1 MWLHRELNE
10 YSKKLVEIDNHQKIV
25 DESALSKDKNEK
37 SLESLTNEI
46 SKSEKE
52 IKDLPKIKLESD
64 LTEQQL
70 EEQININRKSQSK
83 KEKNKA
89 VLKKKL
95 ENIDKLLK
103 EGKCSLC
110 GQKIYDKGMFDS
122 ELKKTKDGIEKLSDE
137 IKF

>member
-52 IKDLPKIKLESD
+52 IKEI
-64 LTEQQL
+64 Q
-70 EEQININRKSQSK
+70 
-83 KEKNKA
+83 NK
-89 VLKKKL
+89 
-95 ENIDKLLK
+95 
-103 EGKCSLC
+103 
-110 GQKIYDKGMFDS
+110 
-122 ELKKTKDGIEKLSDE
+122 T
-137 IKF
+137 